1 MQTVSR
7 VNTRREHPMVM
18 RRRNN
23 VERWNH
29 GTRTAL
35 IAEVHASKALLLSLR
50 ARKHA
55 AILLYSTA
63 LDISMDAKSSAALY
77 VAIACCEG
85 SPERTGQWLV
95 VNVMHKGATIAL

>member
-1 MQTVSR
+1 MNKTPIYPIVM
-7 VNTRREHPMVM
+7 VRRK
-18 RRRNN
+18 N
-23 VERWNH
+23 VEKWNH
-29 GTRTAL
+29 GKRTAL

-63 LDISMDAKSSAALY
+63 LGRDISMDTESSAALY

-95 VNVMHKGATIAL
+95 VNVMCKGTTIAL